1 MFIFVANKLYTRCV
15 LYSLHA
21 NLEDDG
27 LTANCDMSN
36 KNTFRKYFVGNI
48 KYFYRKKNTG
58 TLNRFLLNTGYSLN
72 RKSVSYSKLKC
83 FFSRKNS
90 FSFSFKGNF
99 RGTRSLRICKYLK
112 FWNQF
117 PAVLC

>member
-27 LTANCDMSN
+27 LTADCDMSN

-72 RKSVSYSKLKC
+72 RKSFSYSKLKC
-83 FFSRKNS
+83 SSVETLFSPEKTVFHS
-90 FSFSFKGNF
+90 LLKGTSE
-99 RGTRSLRICKYLK
+99 GHAL
-112 FWNQF
+112 
-117 PAVLC
+117 